1 VMGKMISVLSIA
13 VAVAATGMTAD
24 DESKLFRFTIKHSVI
39 LMTVMGVLSL
49 FFAYVVPGWVPVAPP
64 K

>member
-1 VMGKMISVLSIA
+1 MISVLSIA
-13 VAVAATGMTAD
+13 VAVAATGMKSE
-24 DESKLFRFTIKHSVI
+24 DESALFRFTIKHSVI

-49 FFAYVVPGWVPVAPP
+49 LFAYVVPGWVPVAPP